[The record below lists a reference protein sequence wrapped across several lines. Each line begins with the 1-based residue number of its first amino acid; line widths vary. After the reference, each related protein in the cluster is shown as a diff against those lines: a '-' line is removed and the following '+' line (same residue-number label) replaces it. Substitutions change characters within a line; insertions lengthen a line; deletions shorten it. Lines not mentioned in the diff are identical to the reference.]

1 MMWGWGPAGDMWWVG
16 GLLML
21 LFWVALIAGV
31 VWLVHNLGNRP
42 GTTEDR
48 SSARRILDERFA
60 SGEITEEEYQR
71 RRQALSH

>member
-1 MMWGWGPAGDMWWVG
+1 MMWGWGWGDWWIG
-16 GLLML
+16 GVMML
-21 LFWVALIAGV
+21 VFWVALIAAV
-31 VWLVHNLGNRP
+31 VWLVHSLGNRP
-42 GTTEDR
+42 PAPEDR